1 MTVRK
6 RWDDLI
12 SPERRMFAA
21 RVKARRKELK
31 LTQQVIFE
39 QTGIAI
45 SYISQLENGEVNP
58 SLEIMAALA
67 RALDVDL
74 TYFFQNPLPDT
85 GQS

>member
-12 SPERRMFAA
+12 SPERRRFAA

-31 LTQQVIFE
+31 LTQQAVFDK
-39 QTGIAI
+39 TGIAI
-45 SYISQLENGEVNP
+45 SYISLLEKGEVNP

-67 RALDVDL
+67 RALDVEL
-74 TYFFQNPLPDT
+74 PYFFEKSAPDEEQ
-85 GQS
+85 G